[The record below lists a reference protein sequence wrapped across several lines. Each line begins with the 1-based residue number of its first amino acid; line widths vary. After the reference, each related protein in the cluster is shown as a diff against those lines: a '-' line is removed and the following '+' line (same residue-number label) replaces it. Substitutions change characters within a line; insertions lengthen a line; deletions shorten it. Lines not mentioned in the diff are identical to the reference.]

1 MWLNQNK
8 NQESEVCNNIIN
20 HAANEA
26 VKVLE
31 NIWRLSGGAREEA
44 EAKLDHQPSPL
55 TSTPG
60 GRSTYCQCEA
70 SSRSWRLML
79 KANTKG

>member
-8 NQESEVCNNIIN
+8 NQESEVCDNIIN

-44 EAKLDHQPSPL
+44 EAKSDHQPSPL
-55 TSTPG
+55 TCTPEHIL
-60 GRSTYCQCEA
+60 S
-70 SSRSWRLML
+70 M
-79 KANTKG
+79 

>member
-8 NQESEVCNNIIN
+8 NQESEVCDNIIN

-44 EAKLDHQPSPL
+44 EAKSDHHPPSPHPRPHQR
-55 TSTPG
+55 S
-60 GRSTYCQCEA
+60 STYCQCEA
-70 SSRSWRLML
+70 E
-79 KANTKG
+79 A

>member
-8 NQESEVCNNIIN
+8 NQESEVCDNIIN

-31 NIWRLSGGAREEA
+31 NICRLSGGAREEA
-44 EAKLDHQPSPL
+44 EAKSDHQPSPF
-55 TSTPG
+55 TSTPEEQHIL
-60 GRSTYCQCEA
+60 STWSFLQK
-70 SSRSWRLML
+70 L
-79 KANTKG
+79 KANAKG